1 LKVWGKVNFERE
13 VRRVAD
19 MILESKKAVALTGA
33 GISTESGIPDF
44 RGPQGLW
51 KQIDPRTATIQFFR
65 QFPDVFWQFIVDRLG
80 AITRAEPNR
89 AHYALA
95 ELERLGKLSCVI
107 TQNVDGLHF
116 KAGSKNVIELHG
128 NMREA
133 VCLSCGYVASME
145 EAMSMAERGHLPPT
159 CGCGGVFKPNVVL
172 FNEPLPE
179 RAYRRALLESGT
191 CDLMLVVGS
200 SLQVYPAAYLPAVAK
215 QRGARLAIINM
226 EPTPFDDVADV
237 VIHAKA
243 GEVLPAIV
251 DVVREGL
258 GRS

>member
-1 LKVWGKVNFERE
+1 VGFAVE
-13 VRRVAD
+13 VGRVAK

-51 KQIDPRTATIQFFR
+51 KQVDPKTSTIQFFR
-65 QFPDVFWQFIVDRLG
+65 QFPEVFWRFIVERLEVVV
-80 AITRAEPNR
+80 RAEPNR

-95 ELERLGKLSCVI
+95 ELERMGKLSAVI

-116 KAGSKNVIELHG
+116 KAGSRNVIELHG

-133 VCLSCGYVASME
+133 VCLSCGRVLSME
-145 EAMSMAERGHLPPT
+145 EAMSKAKRGHLPPK
-159 CGCGGVFKPNVVL
+159 CECGGVLKPNVVL

-179 RAYRRALLESGT
+179 EAYRRALLESKT
-191 CDLMLVVGS
+191 CDLMLIVGT
-200 SLQVYPAAYLPAVAK
+200 SLRVYPAAYLPVVAK

-226 EPTPFDDVADV
+226 EPTPLDGVADV
-237 VIHAKA
+237 VIQAKA
-243 GEVLPAIV
+243 GEALPAIA
-251 DVVREGL
+251 DLVRERL
-258 GRS
+258 SQR

>member
-1 LKVWGKVNFERE
+1 MNFARE
-13 VRRVAD
+13 VERVAE

-51 KQIDPRTATIQFFR
+51 KQIDPSTGTIQFFR
-65 QFPDVFWQFIVDRLG
+65 QFPDVFWQFIVDRLESMV
-80 AITRAEPNR
+80 RAKPNR

-95 ELERLGKLSCVI
+95 ELEVMGKLSSII

-116 KAGSKNVIELHG
+116 KAGSRNVIELHG

-133 VCLSCGYVASME
+133 VCLSCGNVISME
-145 EAMSMAERGHLPPT
+145 EAMGMAKSGHLPPR
-159 CGCGGVFKPNVVL
+159 CGCGGVLKPNVVL

-179 RAYRRALLESGT
+179 EAYKRALLESRT
-191 CDLMLVVGS
+191 CNLMLAVGT
-200 SLQVYPAAYLPAVAK
+200 SLQVYPAAYLPVVAK

-226 EPTPFDDVADV
+226 EPTPLDDIADA
-237 VIHAKA
+237 VIQAKA
-243 GEVLPAIV
+243 GEALPAIV
-251 DVVREGL
+251 DIVRKGL
-258 GRS
+258 D

>member
-1 LKVWGKVNFERE
+1 MNFARE
-13 VRRVAD
+13 VERVAE

-51 KQIDPRTATIQFFR
+51 KQIDPSTGTIQFFR
-65 QFPDVFWQFIVDRLG
+65 QFPDVFWQFIVDRLESMV
-80 AITRAEPNR
+80 RAKPNR

-95 ELERLGKLSCVI
+95 ELEVMGKLSSII

-116 KAGSKNVIELHG
+116 KAGSRNVIELHG

-133 VCLSCGYVASME
+133 VCLSCGNVISME
-145 EAMSMAERGHLPPT
+145 EAMDMAKSGHLPPR
-159 CGCGGVFKPNVVL
+159 CGCGGVLKPNVVL

-179 RAYRRALLESGT
+179 EAYKRALLESRT
-191 CDLMLVVGS
+191 CNLMLAVGT
-200 SLQVYPAAYLPAVAK
+200 SLQVYPAAYLPVVAK

-226 EPTPFDDVADV
+226 EPTPLDDIADA
-237 VIHAKA
+237 VIQAKA
-243 GEVLPAIV
+243 GEALPAIV
-251 DVVREGL
+251 DIVRKGL
-258 GRS
+258 D

>member
-1 LKVWGKVNFERE
+1 MNLVRE
-13 VRRVAD
+13 VKRVAD

-51 KQIDPRTATIQFFR
+51 RQVDPKTSTIQFFR
-65 QFPDVFWQFIVDRLG
+65 QFPDLFWQFIIDKLESLM
-80 AITRAEPNR
+80 RAEPNR

-95 ELERLGKLSCVI
+95 ELERMGKLSSII

-133 VCLSCGYVASME
+133 VCLGCGRTISME
-145 EAMSMAERGHLPPT
+145 EAMDMAKRNHLPPR
-159 CGCGGVFKPNVVL
+159 CECGGVLKPSVVL

-179 RAYRRALLESGT
+179 EAYKRALLESRT
-191 CDLMLVVGS
+191 CDLMLVVGT
-200 SLQVYPAAYLPAVAK
+200 SLRVYPAAYLPAIAK

-237 VIHAKA
+237 VIQARA
-243 GEVLPAIV
+243 GEALPAIV
-251 DVVREGL
+251 DIVKECL
-258 GRS
+258 GQR

>member
-1 LKVWGKVNFERE
+1 VNLVRE
-13 VRRVAD
+13 VKHVAD

-51 KQIDPRTATIQFFR
+51 RQVDPKTSTIQFFR
-65 QFPDVFWQFIVDRLG
+65 QFPDLFWQFIIDKLESLM
-80 AITRAEPNR
+80 RAEPNR

-95 ELERLGKLSCVI
+95 ELERMGKLSSII

-133 VCLSCGYVASME
+133 VCLGCGRTISME
-145 EAMSMAERGHLPPT
+145 EAMGMAKRNHLPPR
-159 CGCGGVFKPNVVL
+159 CECGGVLKPSVVL

-179 RAYRRALLESGT
+179 EAYKRALSESRT
-191 CDLMLVVGS
+191 CDLMLVVGT
-200 SLQVYPAAYLPAVAK
+200 SLRVYPAAYLPAIAK

-237 VIHAKA
+237 VIQARA
-243 GEVLPAIV
+243 GEALPAIV
-251 DVVREGL
+251 DIVKEGL
-258 GRS
+258 GQR